1 MKKINLILLLCM
13 AYFGLNAEVLKKW
26 NWKDEVP
33 PKDISL
39 RGKAAIRDINGTQ
52 SLTVEDGYDFA
63 TLFFNAQNHELRLI
77 CSGMSL
83 PDNVNASIGAIVFR
97 YDGAKWQQVK
107 NIGWKRVLPLN
118 TPKEIVFTI
127 SAEDLK
133 PGRHMVILYRNSG
146 KAALQEIR
154 LEKPAEDDPAFDP
167 TRKNAALEISAPET
181 RRYQYPAGRGD
192 NMTLTYFPVGVYLY
206 ADSLP
211 DMDSLRK
218 AFAEL
223 RDAGVNTV
231 HYAGN
236 VGEHPAKP
244 WTHTLKASEL
254 AEQYGLKLWV
264 QMNDVY
270 YRYDGHPLI
279 QRMKLKN
286 SLEFVH
292 KFVAP
297 RLNKSLPPYQGRNA
311 VYAWSP
317 SEENPPS
324 SVKPLAEYRKLIW
337 DILPE
342 ARVFELFT
350 NLKTL
355 QDLEHPWPNIAGID
369 RYPFMYSAR
378 GGDSR
383 LWLPNNGLKWFAGA
397 IRPFFNQAQKMGLPM
412 IGVIQGCQIY
422 TFYPPAEMT
431 PGINDPALLAAY
443 TVPAA
448 PGMRYYPEHNKF
460 GRWSM
465 YSPSTNGIHA
475 QSWTAVCEGAKGI
488 LIYAYSP
495 FSHQEQMEHARKQIA
510 AGGHVNT
517 VSLSVTHPGWENMK
531 KTFAELTPWSKLFLA
546 LEKQDNK
553 LLDIKEPDV
562 LCNFFK
568 DPAGGEYA
576 IVVNLRLT
584 GHAAA
589 GLQPTLDEDG
599 ALINL
604 PPALPRAIDLNSSLK
619 IVDLAMEKQITSV
632 ILEPGQGKI
641 LLLGEKRSS
650 SDVINEYK
658 AR

>member
-1 MKKINLILLLCM
+1 MNKITAILLLCL
-13 AYFGLNAEVLKKW
+13 ACLCLNAEVLKKW
-26 NWKDEVP
+26 NWGDTPAKDF
-33 PKDISL
+33 SL
-39 RGKAAIRDINGTQ
+39 RGKAAIRDINGAQ
-52 SLTVEDGYDFA
+52 YLIAEDGYDFA
-63 TLFFNAQNHELRLI
+63 TLFVNAQNHEIRLV
-77 CSGMSL
+77 CTGMSL
-83 PDNVNASIGAIVFR
+83 PDNINASIGAIVFR
-97 YDGAKWQQVK
+97 YDGTKWQQVK

-118 TPKEIVFTI
+118 KSKEIVFTI

-146 KAALQEIR
+146 KVALQEIR
-154 LEKPAEDDPAFDP
+154 LEKPSKDDPAFDP
-167 TRKNAALEISAPET
+167 TRKNAVLEISAPEA
-181 RRYQYPAGRGD
+181 RKYQYPAGRGD

-223 RDAGVNTV
+223 REAGVNTV

-236 VGEHPAKP
+236 VGENASRP
-244 WTHTLKASEL
+244 WTHILEASKL
-254 AEQYGLKLWV
+254 AEKYDLKLWV

-270 YRYDGHPLI
+270 YRHDGHPLI
-279 QRMKLKN
+279 QRMKLRD
-286 SLEFVH
+286 SMEFIS

-297 RLNKSLPPYQGRNA
+297 RLNKSLPAYQGQTA

-317 SEENPPS
+317 SEENQPS

-337 DILPE
+337 NILPE
-342 ARVFELFT
+342 ARIFELFT

-443 TVPAA
+443 KVPAA
-448 PGMRYYPEHNKF
+448 PGMKYYPEHNKF

-465 YSPSTNGIHA
+465 YSPSANGIRA
-475 QSWTAVCEGAKGI
+475 QAWTAVCEGAKGVM
-488 LIYAYSP
+488 IYAYTP
-495 FSHQEQMEHARKQIA
+495 LSHQEQMDQARKQIA
-510 AGGHVNT
+510 AGGRVNT
-517 VSLSVTHPGWENMK
+517 VSLSSTHAGWNDMK
-531 KTFAELTPWSKLFLA
+531 RTFAELAPWGKLFLA
-546 LEKQDNK
+546 LEKQDSK
-553 LLDIKEPDV
+553 LLELKEPEL
-562 LCNFFK
+562 LCSFFK

-576 IVVNLRLT
+576 VVVNLRLT
-584 GHAAA
+584 GRAAA
-589 GLQPTLDEDG
+589 GLQPTLDADG
-599 ALINL
+599 VLINL
-604 PPALPRAIDLNSSLK
+604 PPAQPRTVNLNSTRK
-619 IVDLAMEKQITSV
+619 IFDLTTEKQVTAIT
-632 ILEPGQGKI
+632 LEPGQGKI
-641 LLLGEKRSS
+641 LLIGEKRTPA
-650 SDVINEYK
+650 DVIHEYK